1 MNLTPMRGEIF
12 PLALMSSRLVL
23 MLIEIALLLTLRVI
37 VFHMRV
43 LGAIFS
49 IVLLVPSE
57 RCVSEEWDYWPRAG
71 AENRK

>member
-1 MNLTPMRGEIF
+1 MRGEIF
-12 PLALMSSRLVL
+12 PLALMSSRLAL

-37 VFHMRV
+37 AFHMRV

-57 RCVSEEWDYWPRAG
+57 RCVSEE
-71 AENRK
+71 

>member
-1 MNLTPMRGEIF
+1 
-12 PLALMSSRLVL
+12 MSSRLVL

-57 RCVSEEWDYWPRAG
+57 RCVSEE
-71 AENRK
+71 